1 MEHDSY
7 SIPLDEA
14 AVCLDD
20 KIIFSVR
27 NLVCPKCGAENGWY
41 LLQRV
46 ERHGDFNRFAGRV
59 LHPDEISEDELEGVD
74 EEKAGQA

>member
-1 MEHDSY
+1 MSETH

-46 ERHGDFNRFAGRV
+46 ERHGR
-59 LHPDEISEDELEGVD
+59 D